1 MELLCYMLYMH
12 TYPIIPIHTHFI
24 HMHTQLY
31 THTHTQIHVY
41 LNWLQNCHW
50 GSTRTVLLAPPFL
63 WTPASQGSRD
73 TRWENEA

>member
-31 THTHTQIHVY
+31 THTHTHRSMYI
-41 LNWLQNCHW
+41 
-50 GSTRTVLLAPPFL
+50 
-63 WTPASQGSRD
+63 
-73 TRWENEA
+73 